1 VPYRG
6 VAPAIADMLGGHI
19 QMIVADVPFLLPH
32 VRSGALKALAVTS
45 ATRSPALPDVPTTA
59 ELGYASVNSDN
70 WYGLVAPAGMP
81 PDVLERLRTASV
93 KTLQSAEIKQQ
104 FATQSS
110 LPSPTTPAEFTAF
123 VKSEQAK
130 WGPVV
135 LATGVKLE

>member
-1 VPYRG
+1 
-6 VAPAIADMLGGHI
+6 
-19 QMIVADVPFLLPH
+19 
-32 VRSGALKALAVTS
+32 
-45 ATRSPALPDVPTTA
+45 
-59 ELGYASVNSDN
+59 
-70 WYGLVAPAGMP
+70 
-81 PDVLERLRTASV
+81 VLERLRTASV